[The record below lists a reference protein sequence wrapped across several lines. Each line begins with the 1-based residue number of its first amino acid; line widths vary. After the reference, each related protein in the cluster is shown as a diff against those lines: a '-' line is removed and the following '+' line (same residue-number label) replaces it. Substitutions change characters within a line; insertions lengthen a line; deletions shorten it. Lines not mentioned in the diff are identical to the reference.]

1 MIDCESDDESGHS
14 FFLGVPYALYSSNL
28 YLTMLDIKALKVALE
43 QLEQEKKI
51 AHEKVVDAV
60 EKSLAAAYQ
69 KEYGKRGQLVRC
81 HINFDTGETSFEQ
94 VKIVVDETTVRMPV
108 EGEEE
113 VFASQ
118 VEEGED
124 LLPRYNEERHIL
136 LETAKML
143 KKNAELDEEI
153 VFPLDNQDDFGRIAA
168 QTAKQVIVQKLRE
181 AERESIVGEFKDK
194 ENTIVS
200 GIVQRVE
207 RGTVFVDLG
216 RTTAILPF
224 EEQIAS
230 ERLRP
235 GERVRAYLFSIEEG
249 FRGLSI
255 RLSRSHPKFLIE
267 LFKNESAEI
276 AQGVVEIVTV
286 AREPGSRSKI
296 AVRTT
301 DERIDPI
308 GACVGQRGVRVSAI
322 TEELSGE
329 KIDVIEWSNDARR
342 FIATALSPAK
352 VVSIELDED
361 EKKAVVTVTRE
372 EQSLAIGKG
381 GQNVRLAAKLTG
393 WKIDIISNGEMLA
406 EADEEGSLTGEGVVT
421 DVTLDE
427 EVDQVLESMN
437 VVEADAPKNAEV
449 ENAVEETVE
458 GEESTTTEETV
469 AEKTEEAVEALVE
482 ETKEDE
488 AK

>member
-1 MIDCESDDESGHS
+1 
-14 FFLGVPYALYSSNL
+14 
-28 YLTMLDIKALKVALE
+28 MLDIKALKIALE

-51 AHEKVVDAV
+51 GHEKVVDAV

-69 KEYGKRGQLVRC
+69 KEYGKRGQIVRC
-81 HINFDTGETSFEQ
+81 QINFDTGETSFEQ

-113 VFASQ
+113 VFEPLKSDA
-118 VEEGED
+118 VEVEG

-136 LETAKML
+136 LSTAKLL
-143 KKNAELDEEI
+143 KKNAELGEEI

-181 AERESIVGEFKDK
+181 AERESIVGEFTDK
-194 ENTIVS
+194 EATVVS

-207 RGTVFVDLG
+207 RGSIFVDLG

-224 EEQIAS
+224 EEQIPS

-235 GERVRAYLFSIEEG
+235 GERIRAYLFSIEEG

-255 RLSRSHPKFLIE
+255 RLSRTHPKFLIE

-276 AQGVVEIVTV
+276 AQGIVEIVAV

-296 AVRTT
+296 AVKST
-301 DERIDPI
+301 DERVDPI

-329 KIDVIEWSNDARR
+329 KIDVIEFSDDARR

-352 VVSIELDED
+352 AISIELDET
-361 EKKAVVTVTRE
+361 EKKALVTVSRE

-393 WKIDIISNGEMLA
+393 WKIDIVSGGEMLA
-406 EADEEGSLTGEGVVT
+406 EADEDGSLTDESEITDETLGEQADEVLAALNVT
-421 DVTLDE
+421 EDV
-427 EVDQVLESMN
+427 
-437 VVEADAPKNAEV
+437 APKNAEI
-449 ENAVEETVE
+449 ENAVEEASETSE
-458 GEESTTTEETV
+458 TEEF
-469 AEKTEEAVEALVE
+469 AAE
-482 ETKEDE
+482 ETK
-488 AK
+488 

>member
-1 MIDCESDDESGHS
+1 
-14 FFLGVPYALYSSNL
+14 
-28 YLTMLDIKALKVALE
+28 MLDIKALKVALE

-51 AHEKVVDAV
+51 SHEKVVDAV

-69 KEYGKRGQLVRC
+69 KEYGKRGQIVRC
-81 HINFDTGETSFEQ
+81 QIDFETGETHFEQ
-94 VKIVVDETTVRMPV
+94 VKIVVDESTVRMPV

-113 VFASQ
+113 VFEPVSTYSNQNIEAET
-118 VEEGED
+118 VEG

-136 LETAKML
+136 LTTAKLL
-143 KKNAELDEEI
+143 KKNAELNEEI

-181 AERESIVGEFKDK
+181 AERESIVGEFTDK
-194 ENTIVS
+194 ESTIVS
-200 GIVQRVE
+200 GIVQRIE
-207 RGTVFVDLG
+207 RGTAFIDLG

-224 EEQIAS
+224 EEQIPS

-235 GERVRAYLFSIEEG
+235 GERLRAYLFSIEEG

-255 RLSRSHPKFLIE
+255 RLSRTHPKFLIE

-276 AQGVVEIVTV
+276 AQGVVEIVAV

-296 AVRTT
+296 AVKSN
-301 DERIDPI
+301 DERVDPI

-322 TEELSGE
+322 TDELSGE
-329 KIDVIEWSNDARR
+329 KIDVIEWSPDARR

-352 VVSIELDED
+352 AVSIELDEED
-361 EKKAVVTVTRE
+361 KKATVTVSPE

-393 WKIDIISNGEMLA
+393 WKIDIVSGGEMVA
-406 EADEEGSLTGEGVVT
+406 EANEEGMFT
-421 DVTLDE
+421 DNNIVNETIAE
-427 EVDQVLESMN
+427 EVEEVMEALN
-437 VVEADAPKNAEV
+437 VTQVEAMKVTE
-449 ENAVEETVE
+449 VEETEPQSV
-458 GEESTTTEETV
+458 TTEDPAATVATVATEET
-469 AEKTEEAVEALVE
+469 K
-482 ETKEDE
+482 
-488 AK
+488 

>member
-1 MIDCESDDESGHS
+1 
-14 FFLGVPYALYSSNL
+14 
-28 YLTMLDIKALKVALE
+28 MLDIKALKVALE

-69 KEYGKRGQLVRC
+69 KEYGKRGQIVRC
-81 HINFDTGETSFEQ
+81 HINFDTGETNFEQ
-94 VKIVVDETTVRMPV
+94 VKIVVDETTVRMPQ

-113 VFASQ
+113 IATPLHNEYAHHAKEH
-118 VEEGED
+118 EETAEG
-124 LLPRYNEERHIL
+124 LLPRYNEERHML
-136 LETAKML
+136 LSTAKLL
-143 KKNAELDEEI
+143 KKNAELGEEI

-181 AERESIVGEFKDK
+181 AERESIVGEFTDK
-194 ENTIVS
+194 EGTIVS
-200 GIVQRVE
+200 GIVQRIE
-207 RGTVFVDLG
+207 RSTAFIDLG

-224 EEQIAS
+224 EEQIQQ

-267 LFKNESAEI
+267 LFKNESQEI
-276 AQGVVEIVTV
+276 ATGVVEIVAV

-296 AVRTT
+296 AVKSN
-301 DERIDPI
+301 DERVDPI

-329 KIDVIEWSNDARR
+329 KIDVIEWSADARR

-352 VVSIELDED
+352 AISIELAED
-361 EKKAVVTVTRE
+361 EKKAVVTVSPE

-393 WKIDIISNGEMLA
+393 WKIDIISGGEMVA
-406 EADEEGSLTGEGVVT
+406 EADEEGVLTSQGIVSDETITEEIGEVLEALNVT
-421 DVTLDE
+421 E
-427 EVDQVLESMN
+427 EVG
-437 VVEADAPKNAEV
+437 PKNTEIK
-449 ENAVEETVE
+449 NAVEDVAHDTTDEVAVDTVDTETVSSVE
-458 GEESTTTEETV
+458 TTTEET
-469 AEKTEEAVEALVE
+469 K
-482 ETKEDE
+482 
-488 AK
+488 

>member
-1 MIDCESDDESGHS
+1 
-14 FFLGVPYALYSSNL
+14 
-28 YLTMLDIKALKVALE
+28 MLDIKALKIALE

-81 HINFDTGETSFEQ
+81 AIDFETGETRFEQ
-94 VKIVVDETTVRMPV
+94 VKVVVDETTVRMPV
-108 EGEEE
+108 EGEDETTPE
-113 VFASQ
+113 PTPA
-118 VEEGED
+118 EGEE
-124 LLPRYNEERHIL
+124 LLPRFNEERHMFL
-136 LETAKML
+136 TDAKL
-143 KKNAELDEEI
+143 FKKNAELGEEI
-153 VFPLDNQDDFGRIAA
+153 IFPLDDQDDFGRIAA

-181 AERESIVGEFKDK
+181 AERESIVGEFTDK
-194 ENTIVS
+194 QNTIIS

-207 RGTVFVDLG
+207 RGTIFIDLG

-224 EEQIAS
+224 EEQIPS

-235 GERVRAYLFSIEEG
+235 GERIKAYLFSIEEG

-255 RLSRSHPKFLIE
+255 RLSRTHPKFLIE

-276 AQGVVEIVTV
+276 AEGKVEIVAV

-296 AVRTT
+296 AVKSN
-301 DERIDPI
+301 DERVDPI

-322 TEELSGE
+322 TDELSGE
-329 KIDVIEWSNDARR
+329 KIDVIEWSPDARR

-352 VVSIELDED
+352 AISIELNED
-361 EKKAVVTVTRE
+361 DKKATVTVSPE

-393 WKIDIISNGEMLA
+393 WKIDIVSGGEMIA
-406 EADEEGSLTGEGVVT
+406 EADEEGMFT
-421 DVTLDE
+421 DNNIV
-427 EVDQVLESMN
+427 N
-437 VVEADAPKNAEV
+437 
-449 ENAVEETVE
+449 
-458 GEESTTTEETV
+458 ETV
-469 AEKTEEAVEALVE
+469 AEEVSEVLEALNVTEEVAPKNSEVESSTEVPEVLAEENAEATE
-482 ETKEDE
+482 ETK
-488 AK
+488 

>member
-1 MIDCESDDESGHS
+1 
-14 FFLGVPYALYSSNL
+14 
-28 YLTMLDIKALKVALE
+28 MLDIKALKVALE

-51 AHEKVVDAV
+51 SHEKVVDAV

-69 KEYGKRGQLVRC
+69 KEYGKRGQIVRC
-81 HINFDTGETSFEQ
+81 QINFETGETNFEQ
-94 VKIVVDETTVRMPV
+94 VKIVVDESTVRMPV
-108 EGEEE
+108 EGEVEDVPTHTRDSRDTHHQEE
-113 VFASQ
+113 VT
-118 VEEGED
+118 EEG

-136 LETAKML
+136 LTTAKLL
-143 KKNAELDEEI
+143 KKNAELGEEI

-181 AERESIVGEFKDK
+181 AERESIVGEFTDK

-200 GIVQRVE
+200 GVVQRIE
-207 RGTVFVDLG
+207 RSTVFIDLG

-224 EEQIAS
+224 EEQIQS

-267 LFKNESAEI
+267 LFKNESQEI
-276 AQGVVEIVTV
+276 AQGVVEIVAV

-296 AVRTT
+296 AVKSN
-301 DERIDPI
+301 DERVDPI

-329 KIDVIEWSNDARR
+329 KIDVIEWSPDARR

-352 VVSIELDED
+352 ALSIELSED
-361 EKKAVVTVTRE
+361 EKKATVTVAKE

-393 WKIDIISNGEMLA
+393 WKIDIVSGGEMIA
-406 EADEEGSLTGEGVVT
+406 EADEQGALTTGTQVDE
-421 DVTLDE
+421 TLDE
-427 EVDQVLESMN
+427 EVIEVLEALN
-437 VVEADAPKNAEV
+437 VEAEEAPKNTEIDAT
-449 ENAVEETVE
+449 TVV
-458 GEESTTTEETV
+458 TEETN
-469 AEKTEEAVEALVE
+469 E
-482 ETKEDE
+482 ETTEGVILEETREEIK
-488 AK
+488 

>member
-1 MIDCESDDESGHS
+1 
-14 FFLGVPYALYSSNL
+14 
-28 YLTMLDIKALKVALE
+28 MLDIKALKIALE

-51 AHEKVVDAV
+51 SHEKVVDAV

-69 KEYGKRGQLVRC
+69 KEYGKRGQIVRC
-81 HINFDTGETSFEQ
+81 QINFETGETNFEQ
-94 VKIVVDETTVRMPV
+94 VKIVVDESTVRMPV

-113 VFASQ
+113 VFEPLTNNNAP
-118 VEEGED
+118 EENTEG

-136 LETAKML
+136 LTTAKLL
-143 KKNAELDEEI
+143 KKNAELGEEI

-181 AERESIVGEFKDK
+181 AERESIVGEFTDK
-194 ENTIVS
+194 ENTVVS
-200 GIVQRVE
+200 GIVQRIE
-207 RGTVFVDLG
+207 RGTAFIDLG

-276 AQGVVEIVTV
+276 AAGTVEIVAV

-296 AVRTT
+296 AVKSN
-301 DERIDPI
+301 DERVDPI

-329 KIDVIEWSNDARR
+329 KIDVIEWSADSRR

-352 VVSIELDED
+352 ALSIELNEG
-361 EKKAVVTVTRE
+361 EKKAVVTVAPE

-393 WKIDIISNGEMLA
+393 WKIDIVSGGEMIA
-406 EADEEGSLTGEGVVT
+406 EADQEGAFTAANA
-421 DVTLDE
+421 TLEDETLNE
-427 EVDQVLESMN
+427 EVAEVLSDLN
-437 VVEADAPKNAEV
+437 VTEDAAPKNAEI
-449 ENAVEETVE
+449 ENAVEEVADDLRPTDVASHDSA
-458 GEESTTTEETV
+458 ESSADSEAPV
-469 AEKTEEAVEALVE
+469 EEA
-482 ETKEDE
+482 K
-488 AK
+488 

>member
-1 MIDCESDDESGHS
+1 
-14 FFLGVPYALYSSNL
+14 
-28 YLTMLDIKALKVALE
+28 MLDIKALKTALL
-43 QLEQEKKI
+43 QLEEEKKI

-69 KEYGKRGQLVRC
+69 KEYGKRGQIVRC
-81 HINFDTGETSFEQ
+81 QINFETGETSFEQ

-113 VFASQ
+113 LPQTHNDQEVA
-118 VEEGED
+118 EG

-136 LETAKML
+136 LSTAKLL
-143 KKNAELDEEI
+143 KKNALLEEEI

-181 AERESIVGEFKDK
+181 AERESIVGEFTDK

-200 GIVQRVE
+200 GIVQRIE
-207 RGTVFVDLG
+207 RGTAFIDLG

-235 GERVRAYLFSIEEG
+235 GERIRAYLFSIEEG

-276 AQGVVEIVTV
+276 AQGTVEIVAV

-296 AVRTT
+296 AVKSN
-301 DERIDPI
+301 DERVDPI

-329 KIDVIEWSNDARR
+329 KIDVIEWSPDARR

-352 VVSIELDED
+352 AVSIELNEE
-361 EKKAVVTVTRE
+361 EKKAIVTVLKE

-393 WKIDIISNGEMLA
+393 WKIDIVSGGEMIA
-406 EADEEGSLTGEGVVT
+406 EADEEGMLTAQGLIADE
-421 DVTLDE
+421 TLDE
-427 EVDQVLESMN
+427 EVTEVLEALNIS
-437 VVEADAPKNAEV
+437 EAEAPKNTEI
-449 ENAVEETVE
+449 ENAVEDVVDEITEASAETPAE
-458 GEESTTTEETV
+458 IPTE
-469 AEKTEEAVEALVE
+469 VE
-482 ETKEDE
+482 ETK
-488 AK
+488 

>member
-1 MIDCESDDESGHS
+1 MSCEPAPKGRSN
-14 FFLGVPYALYSSNL
+14 FYKIRLYKE
-28 YLTMLDIKALKVALE
+28 MLDIKALKIALE

-51 AHEKVVDAV
+51 SHEKVVDAV

-69 KEYGKRGQLVRC
+69 KEYGKRGQIVRC
-81 HINFDTGETSFEQ
+81 TINFDTGETTFDQ
-94 VKIVVDETTVRMPV
+94 IKIVVDETTVRMPV

-113 VFASQ
+113 VYEPTSK
-118 VEEGED
+118 EGEEVEG

-136 LETAKML
+136 LTTAKLL
-143 KKNAELDEEI
+143 KKNAELGEEI
-153 VFPLDNQDDFGRIAA
+153 VFPLDTKDDFGRIAA

-194 ENTIVS
+194 EESIVS
-200 GIVQRVE
+200 GIVQRIE
-207 RGTVFVDLG
+207 RGTAFIDLG

-224 EEQIAS
+224 EEQIPT

-235 GERVRAYLFSIEEG
+235 GERIKGYLFSIEEG

-255 RLSRSHPKFLIE
+255 RLSRTHPKFLIE

-276 AQGVVEIVTV
+276 AQGVVEIVAV

-296 AVRTT
+296 AVKSN

-322 TEELSGE
+322 TDELSGE
-329 KIDVIEWSNDARR
+329 KIDVIEWSPDARR

-352 VVSIELDED
+352 VISIELLED
-361 EKKAVVTVTRE
+361 EKKATVTVSAQ

-393 WKIDIISNGEMLA
+393 WKIDIISGGEMIA
-406 EADEEGSLTGEGVVT
+406 
-421 DVTLDE
+421 
-427 EVDQVLESMN
+427 EVDKEGTLTTVSGITDETIDEQADKVI
-437 VVEADAPKNAEV
+437 EALTVTEDTAPKNTEI
-449 ENAVEETVE
+449 ENAVETIPEVE
-458 GEESTTTEETV
+458 STEES
-469 AEKTEEAVEALVE
+469 K
-482 ETKEDE
+482 
-488 AK
+488 

>member
-1 MIDCESDDESGHS
+1 
-14 FFLGVPYALYSSNL
+14 
-28 YLTMLDIKALKVALE
+28 MLDIKALKVALE
-43 QLEQEKKI
+43 QLESEKKI
-51 AHEKVVDAV
+51 SHEKVVDAV

-69 KEYGKRGQLVRC
+69 KEYGKRGQIVRC
-81 HINFDTGETSFEQ
+81 HINWDTGETTFEQ
-94 VKIVVDETTVRMPV
+94 VKIVVDETTVRMPL

-113 VFASQ
+113 VFETA
-118 VEEGED
+118 EEAEG

-136 LETAKML
+136 LTTAKLL
-143 KKNAELDEEI
+143 KKNAELAEEI

-181 AERESIVGEFKDK
+181 AERESIVGEFTDK
-194 ENTIVS
+194 EGTIVS

-207 RGTVFVDLG
+207 RGTAFVDLG

-224 EEQIAS
+224 EEQIPS

-235 GERVRAYLFSIEEG
+235 GERIRTYLFSIEEG

-255 RLSRSHPKFLIE
+255 RLSRTHPKFLIE
-267 LFKNESAEI
+267 LFKNESSEI
-276 AQGVVEIVTV
+276 AQGSVEIVAV

-296 AVRTT
+296 AVKSN

-322 TEELSGE
+322 TDELSGE
-329 KIDVIEWSNDARR
+329 KIDVIEWSSDSRR

-352 VVSIELDED
+352 AISIELNED
-361 EKKAVVTVTRE
+361 EKKAVVTVSPE

-393 WKIDIISNGEMLA
+393 WKIDIVSGGEMIA
-406 EADEEGSLTGEGVVT
+406 EADEAGSFTENQIVNET
-421 DVTLDE
+421 IEE
-427 EVDQVLESMN
+427 EVKEVMESLN
-437 VVEADAPKNAEV
+437 VTEEAAVTVTEV
-449 ENAVEETVE
+449 EEPTSVNPPVDGIAEQ
-458 GEESTTTEETV
+458 TEET
-469 AEKTEEAVEALVE
+469 K
-482 ETKEDE
+482 
-488 AK
+488 

>member
-1 MIDCESDDESGHS
+1 
-14 FFLGVPYALYSSNL
+14 
-28 YLTMLDIKALKVALE
+28 MLDIKALKIALE

-51 AHEKVVDAV
+51 GHEKVVDAV

-69 KEYGKRGQLVRC
+69 KEYGKRGQIVRC
-81 HINFDTGETSFEQ
+81 QINFETGETSFDQ
-94 VKIVVDETTVRMPV
+94 VKIVVDETNVRMPI

-113 VFASQ
+113 IFEPVSAYSNQ
-118 VEEGED
+118 NVDTETAEG

-136 LETAKML
+136 LTTAKLL
-143 KKNAELDEEI
+143 KKNAILGEEI
-153 VFPLDNQDDFGRIAA
+153 IFPLDSKEDFGRIAA

-181 AERESIVGEFKDK
+181 AERESIVGEFTDK
-194 ENTIVS
+194 EGTIIS
-200 GIVQRVE
+200 GIVQRIE
-207 RGTVFVDLG
+207 RGTAFIDLG

-235 GERVRAYLFSIEEG
+235 GERIRAYLFSIEEG

-255 RLSRSHPKFLIE
+255 RLSRTHPKFLIE

-276 AQGVVEIVTV
+276 AQGVVEIVAV

-296 AVRTT
+296 AVKSN
-301 DERIDPI
+301 DERVDPI

-322 TEELSGE
+322 TDELSGE
-329 KIDVIEWSNDARR
+329 KIDVIEWSEDVRR

-352 VVSIELDED
+352 AVSIELHEE
-361 EKKAVVTVTRE
+361 EKKATVTVSPQ

-393 WKIDIISNGEMLA
+393 WKIDIVSGGEMIA
-406 EADEEGSLTGEGVVT
+406 EADQEGTFTAENGIT
-421 DVTLDE
+421 DETLDE
-427 EVDQVLESMN
+427 QAEEVLASLN
-437 VVEADAPKNAEV
+437 VIEEEAPKNSEIEPSTEV
-449 ENAVEETVE
+449 TSEEV
-458 GEESTTTEETV
+458 
-469 AEKTEEAVEALVE
+469 TEEA
-482 ETKEDE
+482 K
-488 AK
+488 

>member
-1 MIDCESDDESGHS
+1 
-14 FFLGVPYALYSSNL
+14 
-28 YLTMLDIKALKVALE
+28 MLDIKALKIALE
-43 QLEQEKKI
+43 QLENEKKI
-51 AHEKVVDAV
+51 SHEKVVDAV

-69 KEYGKRGQLVRC
+69 KEYGKRGQIVRC
-81 HINFDTGETSFEQ
+81 SINFDTGETNFEQ
-94 VKIVVDETTVRMPV
+94 VKTIVDETTVRILK

-113 VFASQ
+113 LPEPTPA
-118 VEEGED
+118 EGEE
-124 LLPRYNEERHIL
+124 LLPRFNEERHMFL
-136 LETAKML
+136 DDARLF
-143 KKNAELDEEI
+143 KKNAELGEEI
-153 VFPLDNQDDFGRIAA
+153 IFPLENQEDFGRIAA

-181 AERESIVGEFKDK
+181 AERESVIGEFKDK

-200 GIVQRVE
+200 GVVQRIE

-224 EEQIAS
+224 EEQIPT

-235 GERVRAYLFSIEEG
+235 GERIRAYLFSIEEG

-255 RLSRSHPKFLIE
+255 RLSRTHPKFLIE

-276 AQGVVEIVTV
+276 AQGTVEIVAV

-296 AVRTT
+296 GVKTN
-301 DERIDPI
+301 DERVDPI

-329 KIDVIEWSNDARR
+329 KIDVIEWSNDSRR

-352 VVSIELDED
+352 AISIELNE
-361 EKKAVVTVTRE
+361 EERKAVVTVSKD

-393 WKIDIISNGEMLA
+393 WKIDIVSGGEMIA
-406 EADEEGSLTGEGVVT
+406 EASEEGVMSDSGIIEETI
-421 DVTLDE
+421 DE
-427 EVDQVLESMN
+427 QASSVIEAMN
-437 VVEADAPKNAEV
+437 VVEDEAIETAVTQEEPADDIVSEV
-449 ENAVEETVE
+449 TPTSETTPE
-458 GEESTTTEETV
+458 TTEATTEET
-469 AEKTEEAVEALVE
+469 KE
-482 ETKEDE
+482 ETK
-488 AK
+488 

>member
-1 MIDCESDDESGHS
+1 
-14 FFLGVPYALYSSNL
+14 
-28 YLTMLDIKALKVALE
+28 MLDIKALKIALE

-51 AHEKVVDAV
+51 GHEKVVDAV

-69 KEYGKRGQLVRC
+69 KEYGKRGQIVRC
-81 HINFDTGETSFEQ
+81 KINFDTGETQFEQ
-94 VKIVVDETTVRMPV
+94 VKIVVDESNVRMPV

-113 VFASQ
+113 VFEPTGHAHHHQ
-118 VEEGED
+118 QEESTEG

-136 LETAKML
+136 LSSAILL
-143 KKNAELDEEI
+143 KKNAELEEEI

-181 AERESIVGEFKDK
+181 AERESIVGEFTDK

-200 GIVQRVE
+200 GIVQRIE
-207 RGTVFVDLG
+207 RGTAFIDLG

-224 EEQIAS
+224 EEQIPS

-235 GERVRAYLFSIEEG
+235 GERMKAYLFSIEEG

-255 RLSRSHPKFLIE
+255 RLSRTHPKFLIE

-276 AQGVVEIVTV
+276 AQGVVEIVAV

-296 AVRTT
+296 AVKSN
-301 DERIDPI
+301 DERVDPI

-322 TEELSGE
+322 TDELSGE
-329 KIDVIEWSNDARR
+329 KIDVIEWSDDSRR

-352 VVSIELDED
+352 AISIELNET
-361 EKKAVVTVTRE
+361 EKKAIVTVAPE

-393 WKIDIISNGEMLA
+393 WKIDIISGGEMIA
-406 EADEEGSLTGEGVVT
+406 EADEEGMLTIESSVT
-421 DVTLDE
+421 DESIDEQADEVIASLNTIDETL
-427 EVDQVLESMN
+427 
-437 VVEADAPKNAEV
+437 PKNTEI
-449 ENAVEETVE
+449 ENAV
-458 GEESTTTEETV
+458 
-469 AEKTEEAVEALVE
+469 
-482 ETKEDE
+482 
-488 AK
+488 

>member
-1 MIDCESDDESGHS
+1 
-14 FFLGVPYALYSSNL
+14 
-28 YLTMLDIKALKVALE
+28 MLDIKALKVALE

-51 AHEKVVDAV
+51 SHEKVVDAV

-69 KEYGKRGQLVRC
+69 KEYGKRGQIVRC
-81 HINFDTGETSFEQ
+81 HINFDTGETNFEQ

-113 VFASQ
+113 TPSINAHSDYVHHTKEA
-118 VEEGED
+118 EEAAEG

-136 LETAKML
+136 LSTAKLL
-143 KKNAELDEEI
+143 KKNAELAEEI

-181 AERESIVGEFKDK
+181 AERESIVGEFTDK
-194 ENTIVS
+194 EGTIVS
-200 GIVQRVE
+200 GIVQRIE
-207 RGTVFVDLG
+207 RSTAFIDLG
-216 RTTAILPF
+216 RTTAILPY
-224 EEQIAS
+224 EEQIQQ

-235 GERVRAYLFSIEEG
+235 GERIRAYLFSIEEG

-267 LFKNESAEI
+267 LFKNESQEI
-276 AQGVVEIVTV
+276 AAGTVEIVAV

-296 AVRTT
+296 AVKSN
-301 DERIDPI
+301 DERVDPI

-329 KIDVIEWSNDARR
+329 KIDVIEWSADARR

-352 VVSIELDED
+352 ALSIELTDD
-361 EKKAVVTVTRE
+361 EKKAVVTVSPE

-393 WKIDIISNGEMLA
+393 WKIDIISGGEMVA
-406 EADEEGSLTGEGVVT
+406 EADEEGVLTSQGIVSDE
-421 DVTLDE
+421 TLTE
-427 EVDQVLESMN
+427 EVGEVLEALN
-437 VVEADAPKNAEV
+437 VVEDVAPKNTEIENIV
-449 ENAVEETVE
+449 E
-458 GEESTTTEETV
+458 EESTETV
-469 AEKTEEAVEALVE
+469 SDVTETTPE
-482 ETKEDE
+482 ETK
-488 AK
+488 

>member
-1 MIDCESDDESGHS
+1 
-14 FFLGVPYALYSSNL
+14 
-28 YLTMLDIKALKVALE
+28 MLDIKALKIALE

-51 AHEKVVDAV
+51 SHEKVVDAV

-69 KEYGKRGQLVRC
+69 KEYGKRGQIVRC
-81 HINFDTGETSFEQ
+81 QINFDSGETSFEQ
-94 VKIVVDETTVRMPV
+94 VKIVVDETTVRMPI

-113 VFASQ
+113 VFEAVPV
-118 VEEGED
+118 VEAADTEG

-136 LETAKML
+136 LSTAKLL
-143 KKNAELDEEI
+143 KKNAELEEEI

-181 AERESIVGEFKDK
+181 AERESIVGEFTDK
-194 ENTIVS
+194 ENTVVS
-200 GIVQRVE
+200 GIVQRIE
-207 RGTVFVDLG
+207 RGTAFIDLG

-224 EEQIAS
+224 EEQIPS

-255 RLSRSHPKFLIE
+255 RLSRTHPKFLIE

-276 AQGVVEIVTV
+276 AAGTVEIVAV

-296 AVRTT
+296 AVKSN
-301 DERIDPI
+301 DERVDPI

-322 TEELSGE
+322 TDELSGE
-329 KIDVIEWSNDARR
+329 KIDVIEWSADHRR

-352 VVSIELDED
+352 AISIELNEE
-361 EKKAVVTVTRE
+361 EKKAVVTVAPE

-393 WKIDIISNGEMLA
+393 WKIDIVSGGEMIA
-406 EADEEGSLTGEGVVT
+406 EADEEGILTVESDVT
-421 DVTLDE
+421 DE
-427 EVDQVLESMN
+427 SIGEQAQEVLSSLNITEDT
-437 VVEADAPKNAEV
+437 APKNAEI
-449 ENAVEETVE
+449 ENAVEEATSE
-458 GEESTTTEETV
+458 TEEFPTETV
-469 AEKTEEAVEALVE
+469 PE
-482 ETKEDE
+482 ETK
-488 AK
+488 

>member
-1 MIDCESDDESGHS
+1 
-14 FFLGVPYALYSSNL
+14 
-28 YLTMLDIKALKVALE
+28 MLDIKALKVALE

-69 KEYGKRGQLVRC
+69 KEYGKRGQIVRC
-81 HINFDTGETSFEQ
+81 QINFETGETSFEQ

-113 VFASQ
+113 VFEQSSAVADQ
-118 VEEGED
+118 EVTEG

-136 LETAKML
+136 LSTAKLL
-143 KKNAELDEEI
+143 KKNAELEEEI

-181 AERESIVGEFKDK
+181 AERESIVGEFTDK

-200 GIVQRVE
+200 GVVQRIE
-207 RGTVFVDLG
+207 RGTAFIDLG

-224 EEQIAS
+224 EEQITS

-235 GERVRAYLFSIEEG
+235 GERIRAYLFSIEEG

-255 RLSRSHPKFLIE
+255 RLSRTHPKFLIE

-276 AQGVVEIVTV
+276 AAGTVEIVAV

-296 AVRTT
+296 AVRSN

-322 TEELSGE
+322 TDELSGE
-329 KIDVIEWSNDARR
+329 KIDVIEWSDDSRR

-352 VVSIELDED
+352 ALSIELNEN
-361 EKKAVVTVTRE
+361 EKKATVTVSSE

-393 WKIDIISNGEMLA
+393 WKIDIVSGGEMVA
-406 EADEEGSLTGEGVVT
+406 EANEEGAFFGQNVLADE
-421 DVTLDE
+421 TLDE
-427 EVDQVLESMN
+427 QVEEVLAELN
-437 VVEADAPKNAEV
+437 VTEEHAPKGSEV
-449 ENAVEETVE
+449 ENAVEEV
-458 GEESTTTEETV
+458 V
-469 AEKTEEAVEALVE
+469 EEAVTEALANE
-482 ETKEDE
+482 EVSK
-488 AK
+488 

>member
-1 MIDCESDDESGHS
+1 
-14 FFLGVPYALYSSNL
+14 
-28 YLTMLDIKALKVALE
+28 MLDIKALKIALE

-51 AHEKVVDAV
+51 GHEKVVDAV

-69 KEYGKRGQLVRC
+69 KEYGKRGQIVRC
-81 HINFDTGETSFEQ
+81 QINFETGETQFEQ

-113 VFASQ
+113 VFEPTNAAL
-118 VEEGED
+118 EAETAEG

-136 LETAKML
+136 LSTAKLL
-143 KKNAELDEEI
+143 KKNAELEEEI

-181 AERESIVGEFKDK
+181 AERESIVGEFTDK

-200 GIVQRVE
+200 GVVQRVE
-207 RGTVFVDLG
+207 RGTAFIDLG

-224 EEQIAS
+224 EEQIPS

-255 RLSRSHPKFLIE
+255 RLSRTHPKFLIE

-276 AQGVVEIVTV
+276 AAGTVEIVAV

-296 AVRTT
+296 AVKSN

-322 TEELSGE
+322 TDELSGE
-329 KIDVIEWSNDARR
+329 KIDVIEWSDDSRR

-352 VVSIELDED
+352 ALSIELNES
-361 EKKAVVTVTRE
+361 EKKAVVTVAPE

-393 WKIDIISNGEMLA
+393 WKIDIVSGGEMIA
-406 EADEEGSLTGEGVVT
+406 EADQEGAFTDQSGVVDET
-421 DVTLDE
+421 IDEQAE
-427 EVDQVLESMN
+427 EVLAALN
-437 VVEADAPKNAEV
+437 VIEEVTPKNAELDKESMPEV
-449 ENAVEETVE
+449 AEEVVATAEVVEEV
-458 GEESTTTEETV
+458 
-469 AEKTEEAVEALVE
+469 K
-482 ETKEDE
+482 
-488 AK
+488 

>member
-1 MIDCESDDESGHS
+1 
-14 FFLGVPYALYSSNL
+14 
-28 YLTMLDIKALKVALE
+28 MLDIKALKVALE

-51 AHEKVVDAV
+51 GHEKVVDAV

-69 KEYGKRGQLVRC
+69 KEYGKRGQIVRC
-81 HINFDTGETSFEQ
+81 QINFDTGETNFEQ
-94 VKIVVDETTVRMPV
+94 VKIVVDETTVRMLV

-113 VFASQ
+113 VFETAA
-118 VEEGED
+118 VVDAENAEG

-136 LETAKML
+136 LSTAKLL
-143 KKNAELDEEI
+143 KKNAELGEEI

-181 AERESIVGEFKDK
+181 AERESIVGEFTDK
-194 ENTIVS
+194 EGTIVS
-200 GIVQRVE
+200 GIVQRAE
-207 RGTVFVDLG
+207 RGTAFIDLG

-224 EEQIAS
+224 EEQIPG

-255 RLSRSHPKFLIE
+255 RLSRTHPKFLIE
-267 LFKNESAEI
+267 LFKIESAEI
-276 AQGVVEIVTV
+276 ASGVVEIVAV

-296 AVRTT
+296 AVKSN
-301 DERIDPI
+301 DERIDPV
-308 GACVGQRGVRVSAI
+308 GSCVGQRGVRVSSI

-329 KIDVIEWSNDARR
+329 KIDVIEWSDDSRR

-352 VVSIELDED
+352 AVSIELNDE
-361 EKKAVVTVTRE
+361 EKKATVTVSRE

-393 WKIDIISNGEMLA
+393 WKIDIISGGEVIA
-406 EADEEGSLTGEGVVT
+406 EADKEGSFT
-421 DVTLDE
+421 DQSGIEDETIDE
-427 EVDQVLESMN
+427 EAEEVLAAMN
-437 VVEADAPKNAEV
+437 VTEDIVPKNTEIDAESLP
-449 ENAVEETVE
+449 ETVE
-458 GEESTTTEETV
+458 EESTEEV
-469 AEKTEEAVEALVE
+469 K
-482 ETKEDE
+482 
-488 AK
+488 

>member
-1 MIDCESDDESGHS
+1 
-14 FFLGVPYALYSSNL
+14 
-28 YLTMLDIKALKVALE
+28 MLDIKALKVALE
-43 QLEQEKKI
+43 QLQQEKKI
-51 AHEKVVDAV
+51 AYEKVVDAV

-69 KEYGKRGQLVRC
+69 KEYGKRGQIVRC
-81 HINFDTGETSFEQ
+81 QINFDTGETSFEQ

-113 VFASQ
+113 IILPPNAKMEEEQ
-118 VEEGED
+118 VEG

-136 LETAKML
+136 LSTAKLL
-143 KKNAELDEEI
+143 KKNAALDEEI

-181 AERESIVGEFKDK
+181 AERESIVGEFTDK

-200 GIVQRVE
+200 GVVQRVE
-207 RGTVFVDLG
+207 RGTAFIDLG

-224 EEQIAS
+224 EEQIQS

-235 GERVRAYLFSIEEG
+235 GERIRAYLFSIEEG

-267 LFKNESAEI
+267 LFKNESQEI
-276 AQGVVEIVTV
+276 AAGTVEIVAV

-296 AVRTT
+296 AVKTN

-308 GACVGQRGVRVSAI
+308 GACVGQRGARVSAI

-329 KIDVIEWSNDARR
+329 KIDVIEWSADARR

-352 VVSIELDED
+352 AISIELDD
-361 EKKAVVTVTRE
+361 TEKKAVVTVTSA

-393 WKIDIISNGEMLA
+393 WKIDIVSGGEMVA
-406 EADEEGSLTGEGVVT
+406 EADQEGMLTAGEVS
-421 DVTLDE
+421 DETLAE
-427 EVDQVLESMN
+427 EVEEVLEALN
-437 VVEADAPKNAEV
+437 VTEADAPKNAEV
-449 ENAVEETVE
+449 ENAVEEVA
-458 GEESTTTEETV
+458 EEVTPETATEEEV
-469 AEKTEEAVEALVE
+469 K
-482 ETKEDE
+482 
-488 AK
+488 

>member
-1 MIDCESDDESGHS
+1 
-14 FFLGVPYALYSSNL
+14 
-28 YLTMLDIKALKVALE
+28 MLDIKALKVALE

-51 AHEKVVDAV
+51 SHEKVVDAV

-69 KEYGKRGQLVRC
+69 KEYGKRGQIVRC
-81 HINFDTGETSFEQ
+81 KINFDTGETTFEQ

-113 VFASQ
+113 VFEPAG
-118 VEEGED
+118 EEAEG

-136 LETAKML
+136 LSSARLL
-143 KKNAELDEEI
+143 KKNAELGEEI

-181 AERESIVGEFKDK
+181 AERESIAGEFADK

-200 GIVQRVE
+200 GIVQRIE
-207 RGTVFVDLG
+207 RGTAFIDLG

-224 EEQIAS
+224 EEQIPS

-235 GERVRAYLFSIEEG
+235 GERIRGYLFSIEEG

-255 RLSRSHPKFLIE
+255 RLSRTHPKFLIE

-276 AQGVVEIVTV
+276 AQGVVEIVAV

-296 AVRTT
+296 AVKSNDDRV
-301 DERIDPI
+301 DPI

-322 TEELSGE
+322 TDELSGE
-329 KIDVIEWSNDARR
+329 KIDVIEWSEDTRR

-352 VVSIELDED
+352 ALSIDLDD
-361 EKKAVVTVTRE
+361 NEKKAVVTVSPE

-393 WKIDIISNGEMLA
+393 WKIDIVSGGEMVA
-406 EADEEGSLTGEGVVT
+406 EADEEGMFTENQVV
-421 DVTLDE
+421 DETLDE
-427 EVDQVLESMN
+427 EVEEVMDALNVTEEES
-437 VVEADAPKNAEV
+437 VKATVEESPAPENPSPADMPADEVADA
-449 ENAVEETVE
+449 
-458 GEESTTTEETV
+458 TTE
-469 AEKTEEAVEALVE
+469 AE
-482 ETKEDE
+482 ETK
-488 AK
+488 